1 MTTNPAT
8 ASSPR
13 RSTTARAPKAEP
25 KAPISILEA
34 CQDEQIFGPWF
45 KDRLTW
51 VAWFAFLKVMFA
63 LPLNEAELAIFQQCT
78 GRSAPSPA
86 GYLEATL
93 VIGRRGGKSLIL
105 ALIAAFLAVFYNWS
119 PFLTG
124 GERGTIMIIA
134 TDRRQASTIFK
145 YLRGMLGIPLLAGMN
160 QPGASDFSGST
171 FT

>member
-93 VIGRRGGKSLIL
+93 VIGRRGGKPHVLFRSSPARGRCRQKPWVSASAISAKATGRNRMGSFRFRRPRCAP
-105 ALIAAFLAVFYNWS
+105 AL
-119 PFLTG
+119 
-124 GERGTIMIIA
+124 
-134 TDRRQASTIFK
+134 
-145 YLRGMLGIPLLAGMN
+145 
-160 QPGASDFSGST
+160 SG
-171 FT
+171 

>member
-93 VIGRRGGKSLIL
+93 VIGRRGGKPHVLFRSSS
-105 ALIAAFLAVFYNWS
+105 ARA
-119 PFLTG
+119 
-124 GERGTIMIIA
+124 M
-134 TDRRQASTIFK
+134 QAKT
-145 YLRGMLGIPLLAGMN
+145 LGIGLGVRAWHHPH
-160 QPGASDFSGST
+160 DER
-171 FT
+171 